1 MLQVQPD
8 QLIAG
13 YQSATA
19 AIRGRVVEYARRL
32 WTSSPGLRDA
42 DVDRIVAGLVPVVQA
57 GQRQVAQ
64 LTDAYIAR
72 VAVSAGVDWTAGL
85 DLDAIVNYRG
95 VPAVEVYRRPAVT
108 AYVALNRSVPYPEAV
123 QIGLSRLM
131 SITATD
137 MQQAKN
143 RAAAS
148 AMERSGFQ
156 FFRRVLSGSENCAL
170 CAIASTQRYRRG
182 DLLPIHP
189 GCDCGVAALLSETDP
204 GQVIDSTTL
213 ELIHDEVERVT
224 GSVDRGGRAPDY
236 RDLVVT
242 NMHGELGPTL
252 GWRGENFTG
261 PADLNRAAV
270 LT

>member
-1 MLQVQPD
+1 MDPD
-8 QLIAG
+8 QLIVG

-19 AIRGRVVEYARRL
+19 AIRARVVEYARRL
-32 WTSSPGLRDA
+32 WSGSPSLRDE
-42 DVDRIVAGLVPVVQA
+42 DVERIIARLVPAVQS

-72 VAVSAGVDWTAGL
+72 VAASAGVEWSAGL
-85 DLDAIVNYRG
+85 DLEAIVNYRG

-108 AYVALNRSVPYPEAV
+108 AYTALGKGVPYSQAV
-123 QIGLSRLM
+123 QQGLSRLM
-131 SITATD
+131 SITSTD

-143 RAAAS
+143 RAAA
-148 AMERSGFQ
+148 AGIGRSGFE
-156 FFRRVLSGSENCAL
+156 FFRRVLTGSENCAL

-189 GCDCGVAALLSETDP
+189 GCDCGVAALFAPSDP
-204 GQVIDSTTL
+204 GQVIDSPTL

-252 GWRGENFTG
+252 GWRGEQFTG
-261 PADLNRAAV
+261 PADIGRAAV
-270 LT
+270 L